1 MSETSANTLRKILIF
16 AAAVEIGT
24 GLVLVI
30 DPAIVVT
37 LLLGAEV
44 FSPGTQ
50 IARVFGIALLAL
62 GLACWPGPQ
71 RTQNDAPAFRGM
83 LLYNAG
89 IALYLAYLATVRHM
103 GGLLLWPAVVVH
115 GVVAALLIW
124 TWVRRAKN

>member
-1 MSETSANTLRKILIF
+1 MSETSTNTLRKVLIF
-16 AAAVEIGT
+16 AAAVEVGT

-30 DPAIVVT
+30 DPAIVVS

-44 FSPGTQ
+44 SSPGTQ

-62 GLACWPGPQ
+62 GLACWPGRP

-89 IALYLAYLATVRHM
+89 ISLYLAYLATVRHM
-103 GGLLLWPAVVVH
+103 GGFLLWPAVVVH